1 MSAFVIKKV
10 NTGIMFNLKADNG
23 QVIATSEVYTAAASC
38 KNGIDSVRRN
48 APIAAL
54 EDQTVEGFAAAKCP
68 KFELYVDNAGE
79 FRFRLK
85 ATNGEIIAASH
96 GSHMPPPRFSRGGG
110 FSFPTENDALPP
122 PWRKGVLPLDGGDGD
137 PSHIPHL
144 LYNRKYLL
152 SRGNIDNLPQAA
164 RL

>member
-54 EDQTVEGFAAAKCP
+54 EDQTTEGFATEKCP
-68 KFELYVDNAGE
+68 KFEMYVDRAGE
-79 FRFRLK
+79 FPTARSSPPAK
-85 ATNGEIIAASH
+85 ATRPRKVAKTAS
-96 GSHMPPPRFSRGGG
+96 RACAK
-110 FSFPTENDALPP
+110 TP
-122 PWRKGVLPLDGGDGD
+122 PWRKSSRNKPPQPRLAHAASALFPRRRLFFPDRKRR
-137 PSHIPHL
+137 PSSASEEG
-144 LYNRKYLL
+144 RF
-152 SRGNIDNLPQAA
+152 AA
-164 RL
+164 GRRRR